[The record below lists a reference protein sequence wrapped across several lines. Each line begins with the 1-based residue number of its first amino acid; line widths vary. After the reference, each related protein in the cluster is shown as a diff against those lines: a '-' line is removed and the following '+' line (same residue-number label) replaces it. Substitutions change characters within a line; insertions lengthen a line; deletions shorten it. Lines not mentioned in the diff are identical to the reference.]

1 MKVLSTNRYNHKQ
14 TMKWKEDHDK
24 FMEDYRKGK
33 RHITEAPQLAFYL
46 FNPSRRYGYVAFDD
60 KKALWHKTKKGV
72 IDFWNDEERKRKIR
86 GW

>member
-1 MKVLSTNRYNHKQ
+1 MEVLSIKKYNEKQ
-14 TMKWKEDHDK
+14 TAKWHRDYDK
-24 FMEDYRKGK
+24 VMQEVKKGN
-33 RHITEAPQLAFYL
+33 RSISELPQLAFYL
-46 FNPSRRYGYVAFDD
+46 FNHKYGYVAFGE